1 MYDMKKIAVFLMM
14 AAMMV
19 VMPASARF
27 YGAKQDAPKAHVGIR
42 AGIGVSEY
50 SNLDR
55 PLALTTGVGG
65 IHLDFKVA
73 KAPVYIETG
82 AYYMDMGT
90 RLRED
95 YRWHYEVYGYYPD
108 ENYRSSYYRD
118 GHYYSSGR
126 NRRDDGPRYT
136 IHNHS
141 VLVPLAV
148 SYHIYLSDKIVLQP
162 FSGVYA
168 SYGFTSKD
176 MDFGLREGVSV
187 SFGHFNISLGVNAGL
202 IDQKQKTDK
211 VWVEDAQHTSVFF
224 GLGVNF

>member
-1 MYDMKKIAVFLMM
+1 MNKKSILISTIAVLVGF
-14 AAMMV
+14 
-19 VMPASARF
+19 MPASARF
-27 YGAKQDAPKAHVGIR
+27 NGAKKDAPKAHVGIR
-42 AGIGVSEY
+42 AGIGASEY

-55 PLALTTGVGG
+55 PLALATGVGG

-73 KAPVYIETG
+73 KVPVYIETG

-95 YRWHYEVYGYYPD
+95 YRWRYYEVYGHYDNRYY
-108 ENYRSSYYRD
+108 NRSYYRD
-118 GHYYSSGR
+118 GHYYSSGGD
-126 NRRDDGPRYT
+126 RRDDGRRYT

-141 VLVPLAV
+141 ILVPLAV
-148 SYHIYLSDKIVLQP
+148 SYHIYLNDKIVLQP
-162 FSGVYA
+162 FTGVYG

-187 SFGHFNISLGVNAGL
+187 SFGHFNVSLGVNAGL
-202 IDQKQKTDK
+202 IDQKQKTDD
-211 VWVEDAQHTSVFF
+211 VWVEEAQHVSLFF

>member
-1 MYDMKKIAVFLMM
+1 MKRIAEFLMM
-14 AAMMV
+14 VALMV
-19 VMPASARF
+19 ATPASARF
-27 YGAKQDAPKAHVGIR
+27 YGAKKDAPKAHVGIR
-42 AGIGVSEY
+42 AGIGASEY
-50 SNLDR
+50 SNLDH
-55 PLALTTGVGG
+55 PLALATPIGG

-95 YRWHYEVYGYYPD
+95 DRWYYEVYGHYPD
-108 ENYRSSYYRD
+108 ETYQRSYYRD

-126 NRRDDGPRYT
+126 DRWDDLPRYT

-148 SYHIYLSDKIVLQP
+148 SYHIYLSEKIVLQP
-162 FSGVYA
+162 FAGVYG

-176 MDFGLREGVSV
+176 MDFGLRDGVSV
-187 SFGHFNISLGVNAGL
+187 SFGHFNVSLGVNAGL
-202 IDQKQKTDK
+202 IDQRQKTDK
-211 VWVEDAQHTSVFF
+211 VWVEDAQHVSLFF
-224 GLGVNF
+224 ALGVNF